1 MDNMSWIKLY
11 RRTLEGGWLRN
22 HKLWVFWSYCL
33 LKANHK
39 ECEFVHGNQKI
50 HLLPGQFIFGR
61 KQASMDLNMS
71 EQSIR
76 TNIDSLRRM
85 KNLTIKSTNKYSIVT
100 ICNWS
105 TYQGSENGG
114 LTSKITYKQPATN
127 QQLTTNNND
136 NNENNENKS
145 IYPRK
150 KKFGEFVFLT
160 DEEYGKLVETDGKE
174 FTDACIERLDNY
186 IGSKGKK
193 YKSHYRTILSWVRDA
208 ETEKGGWKEAT
219 ND

>member
-1 MDNMSWIKLY
+1 MFRY
-11 RRTLEGGWLRN
+11 
-22 HKLWVFWSYCL
+22 
-33 LKANHK
+33 
-39 ECEFVHGNQKI
+39 
-50 HLLPGQFIFGR
+50 
-61 KQASMDLNMS
+61 
-71 EQSIR
+71 
-76 TNIDSLRRM
+76 
-85 KNLTIKSTNKYSIVT
+85 
-100 ICNWS
+100 
-105 TYQGSENGG
+105 
-114 LTSKITYKQPATN
+114 
-127 QQLTTNNND
+127 
-136 NNENNENKS
+136 ENNENKG